1 MKKYLFIVMFLFSF
15 SSFAQDA
22 TEGLSEGL
30 KAKNDGNEAYRNK
43 NYVEAIKLW
52 DKYLS
57 SGEEGIATDENTKSL
72 YNNSYKYAA
81 NEFLKTK
88 DYQSALTYLEKFLTL
103 GGEEAAKD
111 GSIFFNIALASSKLD
126 KNDVALSNFQKS
138 IDLGYKPD
146 VCTIY
151 IANIYKDAGNDA
163 KMEEILKAA
172 IVKYADSNNLPKMLK
187 MLTVPLLKDASV
199 PFNAANELAKKA
211 STGTPEEYMKNME
224 LASTKF
230 QEAIPIFENVLK
242 YDSTNE
248 QATTYL
254 KACKDNI
261 AAFNEYKVSIKK

>member
-1 MKKYLFIVMFLFSF
+1 MKKYLFIVMFLFSV
-15 SSFAQDA
+15 SSFAQ
-22 TEGLSEGL
+22 ELSEGL

-43 NYVEAIKLW
+43 NYVEAIKQW
-52 DKYLS
+52 DKYLG
-57 SGEEGIATDENTKSL
+57 SGEEGVATDENTKNL

-111 GSIFFNIALASSKLD
+111 GSNFFNIALASSKLD
-126 KNDVALSNFQKS
+126 KNDVALLNFQKS

-151 IANIYKDAGNDA
+151 IASIYKDAGNDA
-163 KMEEILKAA
+163 KMEEILKAG

-199 PFNAANELAKKA
+199 PCNAANELAKKA

-224 LASTKF
+224 LASVKF

-242 YDSTNE
+242 YDASNE

-261 AAFNEYKVSIKK
+261 AAFNEYKANTKK